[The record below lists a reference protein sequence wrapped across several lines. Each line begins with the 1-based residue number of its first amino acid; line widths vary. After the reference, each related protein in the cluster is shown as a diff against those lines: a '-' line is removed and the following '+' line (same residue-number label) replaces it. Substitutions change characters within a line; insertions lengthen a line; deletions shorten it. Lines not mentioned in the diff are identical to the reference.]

1 MASAHRRSR
10 QWLSAVLALC
20 LIAACVPSG
29 SSKESGPSSST
40 QATATDE
47 STSSTIAVS
56 DWVDYTDDAL
66 QTLEENYLWSDRIDW
81 QPIRATALRDVSVRP
96 TMGGAHQAL
105 VAALTSLHD
114 RHTYFVYPVGT
125 RPIEPRPDYQDPVG
139 RRLDGGIGY
148 LTVPAFVGG
157 QGLSSSYATTLH
169 EAMWEVSE
177 PSVCGWVVDLRL
189 NTGGHLP
196 PMILGVGPLLGEGV
210 VVTYRGTQTP
220 ASYGPGSIWSTTY
233 EYRPP
238 HVYLEGEV
246 APDRWGTLET
256 EPFTA
261 DPTVPV
267 AVLISNLTTSAGE
280 GVLVAFLGR
289 PATRI
294 FGTASAGLATGPTRF
309 PQPDGAALVVTTSV
323 AHDRTGRVYEAEIAP
338 DERIVDLFP
347 DDQDDVVLAA
357 SVAWLNSQTCA
368 DR

>member
-1 MASAHRRSR
+1 MASAYRRIR
-10 QWLSAVLALC
+10 QWPSAVLALC
-20 LIAACVPSG
+20 LIAGCVPSG
-29 SSKESGPSSST
+29 SSEESGSTGST

-47 STSSTIAVS
+47 PTSTTTAVS
-56 DWVDYTDDAL
+56 DWVDYTNDAL
-66 QTLEENYLWSDRIDW
+66 LMLEENYLWSDRIDW
-81 QPIRATALRDVSVRP
+81 QPIRETALREVGVRS
-96 TMGGAHQAL
+96 TTGGAHQAL

-125 RPIEPRPDYQDPVG
+125 RPIEPRGNYQDPVG

-157 QGLSSSYATTLH
+157 QGLSSSYATNLH
-169 EAMWEVSE
+169 YAMWEVSE

-196 PMILGVGPLLGEGV
+196 PMILGVGPLVGEGV
-210 VVTYRGTQTP
+210 VATYRGTEEP
-220 ASYGPGSIWSTTY
+220 TTY
-233 EYRPP
+233 EYR
-238 HVYLEGEV
+238 
-246 APDRWGTLET
+246 APDLYLAGELAPERWGTLDT
-256 EPFTA
+256 EPFPLA
-261 DPTVPV
+261 EPALPV

-289 PATRI
+289 PSTRT

-309 PQPDGAALVVTTSV
+309 PLPDGAALVITTVV

-347 DDQDDVVLAA
+347 DDEDDVVLAA
-357 SVAWLNSQTCA
+357 AVAWLDTQACA